1 MQALQQEIHDLR
13 NRLEGLQPLIE
24 KTSEDTQE
32 ICKRIEKEQAEADKA
47 LQVLHSFYVYSQ
59 Q

>member
-24 KTSEDTQE
+24 QTSRDTQE
-32 ICKRIEKEQAEADKA
+32 LCKRIEKEQAEADRA
-47 LQVLHSFYVYSQ
+47 LQVGN
-59 Q
+59 